1 MARRKKQIR
10 RRKQGIALLNILES
24 YAYATILTSAVMG
37 TTPWGFVT
45 GGADIAKVSIDPGLA
60 RGLR

>member
-1 MARRKKQIR
+1 MARRKKQVR
-10 RRKQGIALLNILES
+10 RRKQAIALLKILES
-24 YAYATILTSAVMG
+24 YAYATILTSSIMG